1 MPPRPQNPDIM
12 GTVTVGSDRQKPT
25 SHASALRNWGFLPGA
40 AEVGFFRSYPDRT
53 PHDSRGRNWGRS
65 ELNRESDTP
74 KGTGQLP
81 ACELVGWLKIEAQ
94 GCTEGPTAVH
104 IRSTR
109 KGVKP
114 NPSFLSMGKGGFRVN
129 LMNWGVSMTFR
140 KVLCPHCRGKLET
153 GQRIHPECIDG
164 YAEAQA
170 AKAERAEA
178 KKARAAAKV
187 ERAETRRRKESIKT
201 IPDLIKEA
209 QREFNGYIRARDQD
223 QPCICCGR
231 PLGDGDV
238 GGAFDAG
245 HYRSTGSASHLRFHE
260 HNVHAQRKQCNR
272 YGAGRAVDYRIGL
285 ISRIGLEA
293 VEALE
298 AQNVPHKW
306 TREELISIR
315 NHYRAKLK
323 ECRK

>member
-1 MPPRPQNPDIM
+1 MRLRAGNDISPHHMPTLPQNPDIM

-129 LMNWGVSMTFR
+129 LMNGSVSMTFR
-140 KVLCPHCRGKLET
+140 KVLCPHCKGKLEQ
-153 GQRIHPECIDG
+153 GQRIHISCIGPWAD
-164 YAEAQA
+164 AQA
-170 AKAERAEA
+170 EKAKRAEA
-178 KKARAAAKV
+178 KKARAA
-187 ERAETRRRKESIKT
+187 ERGVYE
-201 IPDLIKEA
+201 
-209 QREFNGYIRARDQD
+209 
-223 QPCICCGR
+223 
-231 PLGDGDV
+231 
-238 GGAFDAG
+238 
-245 HYRSTGSASHLRFHE
+245 
-260 HNVHAQRKQCNR
+260 
-272 YGAGRAVDYRIGL
+272 
-285 ISRIGLEA
+285 LEPQ
-293 VEALE
+293 E
-298 AQNVPHKW
+298 
-306 TREELISIR
+306 
-315 NHYRAKLK
+315 
-323 ECRK
+323 

>member
-1 MPPRPQNPDIM
+1 M

-187 ERAETRRRKESIKT
+187 ERAETRRRKEAIKT

-209 QREFNGYIRARDQD
+209 QREFNGYIRARDAA

-231 PLGDGDV
+231 PLGDGPV
-238 GGAFDAG
+238 GGAYDAG
-245 HYRSTGSASHLRFHE
+245 HYRSTGSASHLRFNE
-260 HNVHAQRKQCNR
+260 DNCHAQRKDCNR

-285 ISRIGLEA
+285 IARIGA
-293 VEALE
+293 ARVGALE
-298 AQNVPHKW
+298 ASNQPHKW
-306 TREELISIR
+306 TREELIQIR
-315 NHYRAKLK
+315 DTYRAKLK
-323 ECRK
+323 ALKSNSKQGQA

>member
-1 MPPRPQNPDIM
+1 MSPLPQNPDIM

-129 LMNWGVSMTFR
+129 LMNWSVSMTFR

-153 GQRIHPECIDG
+153 GQRIHQACIDPWL
-164 YAEAQA
+164 EAQQAKKERADAKAARMA
-170 AKAERAEA
+170 AKADRASI
-178 KKARAAAKV
+178 KAR
-187 ERAETRRRKESIKT
+187 
-201 IPDLIKEA
+201 KEA
-209 QREFNGYIRARDQD
+209 IKPRAKWLAECQAIVNRYV
-223 QPCICCGR
+223 R
-231 PLGDGDV
+231 LLALSRGDGCYTCSKVKHLGCITHKDDLDGVKLLHKAFGGTIYPERVQDNTVLWRV
-238 GGAFDAG
+238 GLGVSNSALATRILPKLHKHSRLKKWKIEQLLSF
-245 HYRSTGSASHLRFHE
+245 HNQPHRLSEIKST
-260 HNVHAQRKQCNR
+260 
-272 YGAGRAVDYRIGL
+272 D
-285 ISRIGLEA
+285 
-293 VEALE
+293 
-298 AQNVPHKW
+298 
-306 TREELISIR
+306 
-315 NHYRAKLK
+315 
-323 ECRK
+323 